1 MLLKILHRE
10 LNKRSETENVKK
22 QGSWAFNKIP
32 GEKEGNIEEMGIKV
46 KVQKPPDLKKKKKHI
61 KNTSSWRKKIRPIQ
75 KYNQKGSNV
84 PFSLTEL

>member
-46 KVQKPPDLKKKKKHI
+46 KVQKPPDLKKKKK
-61 KNTSSWRKKIRPIQ
+61 TYQ
-75 KYNQKGSNV
+75 KYKLMKKKNQANTKV
-84 PFSLTEL
+84 

>member
-46 KVQKPPDLKKKKKHI
+46 KVQKPPDLKKKKNISKIQAHEE
-61 KNTSSWRKKIRPIQ
+61 KKSGQYKSITKKVLMFP
-75 KYNQKGSNV
+75 SA
-84 PFSLTEL
+84 